1 MSSVQTAVL
10 ATPPPRPGDRQAPN
24 SVVSPIANFFTVKI
38 ASSHMAELMSQSAN
52 TPATTPPSSNYF
64 PMIVSQDSPLS
75 LPPPAS
81 TPSRYSHQRS
91 RTATTLPPL
100 FTRSQSSSPTRS
112 SALPQFLRPQS
123 TRSISPERVSVSEAA
138 QFEVARTPPE
148 EQSAK
153 KRNSSAVDK
162 LASWFEGSSEP
173 VNISLIPSP
182 TKEKLDPVAEVGIM
196 ENLFSTSQ
204 ESVDTFT
211 KRPQRDVISSTP
223 ATPAPSRF
231 SFFRKSTAVA
241 PTSPNLA
248 DEDELSQLD
257 VREALFPQ
265 GYPDNFSPSTFKNLQ
280 LNAEGVF
287 RRFQQA
293 HIEQQKSVKALKF
306 TTKSQA
312 DELEAATTRNEHLK
326 FQLEDMAQRALEQ
339 EKAIAELRAQL
350 ASQRASLDTQLSLNQ
365 HSVRMVSADDDET
378 ARDQEPEQNSSPHSK
393 YRRHRIS
400 DISSS
405 SAESEIASDASS
417 VVSVFS
423 DALSTATSMK
433 SATSSHTGHD
443 AAYGCSKCHGLN
455 PNEAWDV
462 VGMMKLE
469 SAGLKSRISQ
479 LESAQDEALDF
490 LSGLKLD

>member
-1 MSSVQTAVL
+1 
-10 ATPPPRPGDRQAPN
+10 
-24 SVVSPIANFFTVKI
+24 
-38 ASSHMAELMSQSAN
+38 MAAFMSQSAN
-52 TPATTPPSSNYF
+52 TSTTTPLNPGYF

-81 TPSRYSHQRS
+81 TPTRYTHQRS

-148 EQSAK
+148 EQTAK

-182 TKEKLDPVAEVGIM
+182 TKEKLDPVAEVGVM
-196 ENLFSTSQ
+196 ESLFSTSQ

-211 KRPQRDVISSTP
+211 RRPQRDSISSTP

-231 SFFRKSTAVA
+231 NFFRKSTTVS

-248 DEDELSQLD
+248 EEDELSQLD

-280 LNAEGVF
+280 LNAEGVV

-293 HIEQQKSVKALKF
+293 HIEQQKSVKAL
-306 TTKSQA
+306 TSTKTSQA
-312 DELEAATTRNEHLK
+312 DELEAANTRNEHLK

-350 ASQRASLDTQLSLNQ
+350 ASQRASLDTQLSQNQ
-365 HSVRMVSADDDET
+365 QSVRMVSNDDD
-378 ARDQEPEQNSSPHSK
+378 AIRDQDQDSTLQSK

-423 DALSTATSMK
+423 EAMSTATSMK
-433 SATSSHTGHD
+433 SASSSHTGHD
-443 AAYGCSKCHGLN
+443 AAYGCSKCHGLHA
-455 PNEAWDV
+455 NEAWDV